1 MVESIAVAILAA
13 APAAGAP
20 ASGAPRA
27 GAGGAY
33 ASVNGLRMY
42 YEVHGRGRPLVLL
55 HGGGSTVKTS
65 FGAVLPALART
76 HRVIAPEQQAH
87 GHTADVDRPLS
98 FEQMAD
104 DTAALLRQLGVRG
117 ADVLGFSNGGHVA
130 LLLALRHPGLVGRLV
145 LCSSF
150 YAHDGFAPALR
161 EGFDHARL
169 SDMPAPLREGYLA
182 AAKDP
187 EGLRAQF
194 EKTVAMMKTFPDVP
208 EADLRALRVP
218 TLVLAG
224 DHDVVLIE
232 HEARMAQL
240 LPDARLAVLPDAR
253 HGEYL
258 GTAEAPKPRPALLE
272 ASLLLIE
279 DFLRGAR

>member
-1 MVESIAVAILAA
+1 MRALVVAAILAGARA
-13 APAAGAP
+13 AAAAGE
-20 ASGAPRA
+20 
-27 GAGGAY
+27 Y
-33 ASVNGLRMY
+33 AAVNGLRMY

-65 FGAVLPALART
+65 FGALLPALART

-130 LLLALRHPGLVGRLV
+130 LLLALRHPELVGRLV

-150 YAHDGFAPALR
+150 YAREGLAPALR

-169 SDMPAPLREGYLA
+169 SDLPAPLREAYLA
-182 AAKDP
+182 VAKDP
-187 EGLRAQF
+187 EGLRAMF
-194 EKTVAMMKTFPDVP
+194 EKTVAMMRTFPDVP
-208 EADLRALRVP
+208 EGDLRALRVP
-218 TLVLAG
+218 TLIMVG
-224 DHDVVLIE
+224 DRDVVLLE
-232 HEARMAQL
+232 HEERLARL
-240 LPDARLAVLPDAR
+240 LPDARLAVLPDAS

-279 DFLRGAR
+279 DFLRGER